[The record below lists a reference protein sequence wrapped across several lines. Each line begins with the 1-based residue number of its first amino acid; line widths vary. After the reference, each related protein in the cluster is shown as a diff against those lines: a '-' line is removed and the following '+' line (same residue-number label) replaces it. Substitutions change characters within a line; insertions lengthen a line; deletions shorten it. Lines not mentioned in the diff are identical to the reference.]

1 MTFDKNKVYTALNAD
16 EVKVGS
22 KGYFADSITE
32 LKNKIKDE
40 DEKFS
45 EVGKVYTENNIYRF
59 SDSDGFDYSLFY
71 LVGAPEEDKYRPY
84 ETTDEMIEDFKERA
98 KKHYNA
104 NFFKCPMFH
113 TSIWVKEKNNGD
125 KYLIT
130 GFIKDDLNIYCVLIG
145 TCFVSLGVLFKSYTY
160 LDGTPCGKKIE

>member
-104 NFFKCPMFH
+104 NFFKCPMFYP
-113 TSIWVKEKNNGD
+113 SIWLKSKENGD
-125 KYLIT
+125 KPLCTYF
-130 GFIKDDLNIYCVLIG
+130 GVSNVLVG
-145 TCFVSLGVLFKSYTY
+145 MKYFSLETLFKKYTY
-160 LDGTPCGKKIE
+160 LDGSPCGKKKV

>member
-16 EVKVGS
+16 EVKIGS
-22 KGYFADSITE
+22 KGYFADSLEDLRAFVSEDDDPCTLFE
-32 LKNKIKDE
+32 VLGEEYGRRFDE
-40 DEKFS
+40 
-45 EVGKVYTENNIYRF
+45 GGNPWN
-59 SDSDGFDYSLFY
+59 LFY
-71 LVGAPEEDKYRPY
+71 LVGAPAEDKYRPY
-84 ETTDEMIEDFKERA
+84 ESTDEMIEDFKERA

>member
-22 KGYFADSITE
+22 TGCFADTFAE
-32 LKNKIKDE
+32 LKENVE
-40 DEKFS
+40 DREIYKLTGILFS
-45 EVGKVYTENNIYRF
+45 EEDYRF
-59 SDSDGFDYSLFY
+59 EMRSIKNLHFRFFY
-71 LVGAPEEDKYRPY
+71 LVEEPQEEKYRPY
-84 ETTDEMIEDFKERA
+84 EDSDEMIEDFKERA

-113 TSIWVKEKNNGD
+113 TSIWVKAKERTVKSLVYVFYPRSVYVGD
-125 KYLIT
+125 EEEMPLDK
-130 GFIKDDLNIYCVLIG
+130 
-145 TCFVSLGVLFKSYTY
+145 LFEYYTY